1 MEKAENTHYQEGRS
15 DASAQYARNQHSKQ
29 MLETYIKNV
38 ERSLLKTKMLIVLAI
53 LVAIV
58 SLCHL
63 FSTFTETWNLPSS
76 VLPILT
82 LLLVFFT
89 VQNQKHH
96 QRLQKEGLNLQQLRE
111 GADEVGK

>member
-1 MEKAENTHYQEGRS
+1 MEKADNTHYQGGRS
-15 DASAQYARNQHSKQ
+15 DASAQNERNQHSRQ

-58 SLCHL
+58 SLFHL

-76 VLPILT
+76 VLPVLT
-82 LLLVFFT
+82 LLLVVFT
-89 VQNQKHH
+89 IRHQKHH
-96 QRLQKEGLNLQQLRE
+96 QRLQKEGLKLQQLRE
-111 GADEVGK
+111 GTDEVGK